1 MSHDNPE
8 NEVNKQKG
16 GSFMGKLQGWGSWK
30 RKSYLE
36 NLEMGGYKTSETSAS
51 CASCFIGGSSLRETD
66 AATFGSVLV
75 YRYTGA
81 DTKNETIHYN
91 RKLMKQ

>member
-1 MSHDNPE
+1 MHVFLKILSE
-8 NEVNKQKG
+8 N
-16 GSFMGKLQGWGSWK
+16 
-30 RKSYLE
+30 
-36 NLEMGGYKTSETSAS
+36 SETSVS

-81 DTKNETIHYN
+81 DTKIETIHYN
-91 RKLMKQ
+91 RKLMKQWLLNQETTMAIPSFTRTPGKTPTFRVVQ